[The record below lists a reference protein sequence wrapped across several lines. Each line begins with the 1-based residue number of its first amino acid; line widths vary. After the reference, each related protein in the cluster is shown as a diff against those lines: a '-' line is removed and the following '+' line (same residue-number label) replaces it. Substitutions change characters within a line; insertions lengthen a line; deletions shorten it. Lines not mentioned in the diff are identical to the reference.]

1 MRISKEL
8 FEVACARKCISSKE
22 VIERSGISRATLSN
36 CIRRERGAPVTIGKI
51 AKAIGVDVTE
61 IIDTQEVQP

>member
-1 MRISKEL
+1 MRIDKNKL
-8 FEVACARKCISSKE
+8 QIACARNCISSGE
-22 VIERSGISRATLSN
+22 IVNLLGITRSTLSS
-36 CIRRERGAPVTIGKI
+36 CVRKGGSPKTIGKI